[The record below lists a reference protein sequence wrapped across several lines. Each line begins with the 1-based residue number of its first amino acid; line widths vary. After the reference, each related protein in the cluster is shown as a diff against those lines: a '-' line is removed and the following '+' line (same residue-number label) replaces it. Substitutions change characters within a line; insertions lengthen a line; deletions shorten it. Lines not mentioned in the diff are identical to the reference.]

1 MKQLY
6 LKQQVFSIT
15 NQFKVY
21 DDQQKVLYECKGEFF
36 SIRRE
41 IKIYR
46 SSDKSLIYSLQ
57 KKILS
62 FLHAYFLKDASGQ
75 VVARLEQKFS
85 FFGIKFKVYFQDQEL
100 ELKGNYWGFDYTV
113 FSKGIQLIQ
122 VHKKWLSWGDTYEIL
137 VDDQFNL
144 DLAIA
149 MVVMI
154 DDFLAVNAQQKDRH

>member
-21 DDQQKVLYECKGEFF
+21 DEQQKVIYDCKGEFL

-46 SSDKSLIYSLQ
+46 SADKVLVYSLQ

-62 FLHAYFLKDASGQ
+62 FLHAYFLKDASGD

-85 FFGIKFKVYFQDQEL
+85 FFGPKFKVYYHNEEFDL
-100 ELKGNYWGFDYTV
+100 RGNLWGFDYTV

-122 VHKKWLSWGDTYEIL
+122 VHKKWLAWGDTYEIL
-137 VDDQFNL
+137 VDDSFNL
-144 DLAIA
+144 DLAVA

-154 DDFLAVNAQQKDRH
+154 DDYLAVNAQNQERH

>member
-21 DDQQKVLYECKGEFF
+21 DDQQKVMYECKGEFF

-46 SSDKSLIYSLQ
+46 SADKTLVYSLQ
-57 KKILS
+57 KRILS
-62 FLHAYFLKDASGQ
+62 FLHAYFLKDATGQ

-85 FFGIKFKVYFQDQEL
+85 FFGPKFKVYYQNQEL
-100 ELKGNYWGFDYTV
+100 ELKGNLWGFDYTV
-113 FSKGIQLIQ
+113 FSNGIQLIQ

-137 VDDQFNL
+137 VDEKFNL
-144 DLAIA
+144 DLAVA

-154 DDFLAVNAQQKDRH
+154 DDYLAVNAQNQERH